1 MTSVLLRPTPR
12 TRDILIF
19 VCVISV
25 CLQLA
30 QYCLSETKTHGEI
43 SFCIKC
49 DFFSRC
55 KSPGEKSKITIW
67 LMMMNYKIKLFITPD
82 FLLLGLVNVLS
93 QCKNNIISNFLNLIL
108 TENSFQKSWNVSVNL
123 QIIFNNIDDS
133 QNVIR

>member
-55 KSPGEKSKITIW
+55 KSPGEKSKIIIW

-93 QCKNNIISNFLNLIL
+93 QCKNNIISKLNSYW
-108 TENSFQKSWNVSVNL
+108 NCFQKSWNVSVNL